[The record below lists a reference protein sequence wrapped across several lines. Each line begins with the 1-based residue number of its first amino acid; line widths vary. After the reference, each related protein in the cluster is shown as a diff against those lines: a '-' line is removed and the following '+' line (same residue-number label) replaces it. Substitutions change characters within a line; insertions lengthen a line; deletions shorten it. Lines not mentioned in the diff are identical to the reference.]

1 MECYASANIP
11 FYQKSIRPAIA
22 FFSLMP
28 DLGDCRYLNWI
39 INSGSDGL
47 KIKCTKDDKKFD
59 NLGICICLGE
69 L

>member
-1 MECYASANIP
+1 MRLQIFHFIKKA
-11 FYQKSIRPAIA
+11 FGLRLL

>member
-1 MECYASANIP
+1 MRLQI
-11 FYQKSIRPAIA
+11 FHFIKKA
-22 FFSLMP
+22 FGLRLLFFLLMP

-47 KIKCTKDDKKFD
+47 KIKYTKDDKKFD
-59 NLGICICLGE
+59 YLGICICLGE